1 MKKKLIALLA
11 VMIIA
16 GVAGSSAFAARQKQ
30 QPLDVLPLFSS
41 QSTQANRLWVGTFQ
55 LAWNDL
61 MDGVIKGPVLFAG
74 KTPDVVKDLNA
85 QSFKADQLDESS
97 YYKTYGETSPELK
110 KTIEAAIK
118 EKFNETSD
126 VLDGADW
133 TKAKGKYTVYAM
145 LKKDFQFVHAFDKL
159 KSEKFGNS
167 KQKVE
172 YFGINSKSNHQLYD
186 NVSVLFYNSP
196 KDFAVALATK
206 DDDVVYLYRTNDNK
220 SFDKLYAD
228 MKAKQGEYK
237 DFSGFVE
244 KDELKIP
251 NISLFKLKSFN
262 ELCGKRIV
270 GTNIKIEQA
279 VESVD
284 FKMNNEGVKLK
295 SEALIMT
302 KVMSL
307 APQAL
312 KPRKLYF
319 NDTFVIFLQEADK
332 EQPYFALRVNDVASI
347 NKLKK

>member
-11 VMIIA
+11 VIMIA
-16 GVAGSSAFAARQKQ
+16 GAAGSSAFAARQKQ

-61 MDGVIKGPVLFAG
+61 MDGIIKGPILFAD
-74 KTPDVVKDLNA
+74 KTPDVVKGLNE

-110 KTIEAAIK
+110 RTIEAAIK

-133 TKAKGKYTVYAM
+133 TKAEGKYTVYAM

-167 KQKVE
+167 RKKVE
-172 YFGINSKSNHQLYD
+172 YFGIDSKSNHQLYN
-186 NVSVLFYNSP
+186 NVSVLFYNSQ

-206 DDDVVYLYRTNDNK
+206 GNDVVYLYRTNDNK

-228 MKAKQGEYK
+228 MKTKQDAYR
-237 DFSGFVE
+237 DFSDFGE
-244 KDELKIP
+244 KDELKVP
-251 NISLFKLKSFN
+251 NISLFKLKSFD
-262 ELCGKRIV
+262 ELCGKRIEN
-270 GTNIKIEQA
+270 TNILIDQA

-302 KVMSL
+302 KMTAL
-307 APQAL
+307 MPQASQ
-312 KPRKLYF
+312 PRKLYF
-319 NDTFVIFLQEADK
+319 NDTFVMFLQEADK
-332 EQPYFALRVNDVASI
+332 DQPYFALRVNDVASI

>member
-11 VMIIA
+11 VVMIA
-16 GVAGSSAFAARQKQ
+16 GTVGSSAFAARQKQ
-30 QPLDVLPLFSS
+30 QSLDVLPLFSS

-61 MDGVIKGPVLFAG
+61 MDGIIKGPVLFTG
-74 KTPDVVKDLNA
+74 KTPDVVKGLNE

-97 YYKTYGETSPELK
+97 YYKIYGETSPELK
-110 KTIEAAIK
+110 KTIETAIK

-126 VLDGADW
+126 VLDGANW
-133 TKAKGKYTVYAM
+133 EKAKGKYTVYAM

-167 KQKVE
+167 RKKVE
-172 YFGINSKSNHQLYD
+172 YFGVDSKSNHQLYS
-186 NVSVLFYNSP
+186 NVRVLFYNSS

-206 DDDVVYLYRTNDNK
+206 GDDVVYLYRTDDNK

-228 MKAKQGEYK
+228 MMKKQDGYK
-237 DFSGFVE
+237 DFSDFGE
-244 KDELKIP
+244 KDELKVP
-251 NISLFKLKSFN
+251 NISLFKLKSFD
-262 ELCGKRIV
+262 ELCGKRIKD
-270 GTNIKIEQA
+270 TNIKIDQA

-295 SEALIMT
+295 SEALVMT
-302 KVMSL
+302 KLMSL
-307 APQAL
+307 APQAS
-312 KPRKLYF
+312 KPRKFYF
-319 NDTFVIFLQEADK
+319 NDTFVIFLQESDK
-332 EQPYFALRVNDVASI
+332 DQPYFALRVNDVVSI